1 MKTKFSEILK
11 LKKEKISEVE
21 RFILKERNEKFLLL
35 EKNKNLE
42 LEILKIDQP
51 LEGNFSQMQLSK
63 FHATTFKRAI
73 NQNLYAITFIDK
85 KIIDLNQ
92 LYKER
97 KIDFEKI
104 NYLHNEEIIKYKK
117 AVALQESKDLDEIAN
132 ILFLK
137 KSKEKKY

>member
-21 RFILKERNEKFLLL
+21 RSILEERNKKFVLL

-51 LEGNFSQMQLSK
+51 LEGTFSQIQLSK
-63 FHATTFKRAI
+63 FHATTFRRAI
-73 NQNLYAITFIDK
+73 NQNIHAITFIDK

-92 LYKER
+92 LYKDR

-137 KSKEKKY
+137 KSKEKRY

>member
-21 RFILKERNEKFLLL
+21 RAILKKQNIKSSLLQ
-35 EKNKNLE
+35 KNRDLE

-51 LEGNFSQMQLSK
+51 LEGDFSQIQLSK
-63 FHATTFKRAI
+63 FHASNFRRAI
-73 NQNLYAITFIDK
+73 KQNLHEISFVQEE
-85 KIIDLNQ
+85 IINLNK
-92 LYKER
+92 LYRER

-104 NYLHNEEIIKYKK
+104 KYLHDEEIMKHLK

-137 KSKEKKY
+137 KSKENQY